1 MRLLWFCYSPRDLLW
16 KPTTVTKLS
25 LKLTQDGQK
34 RAKTGKGDF
43 ELVCGWQRELAEF
56 STRSRNARSGLQDR
70 PFQPLTHSSATNGIT
85 TRGKRRDDD
94 WRGASPCKVR
104 KALGRINE
112 KEVCPA
118 EAGRY
123 ICPEAPSDCHL
134 NPLEN
139 PTFSLTLSLSPGTE
153 VQLDRTGAARAWTH
167 RESYPQIA
175 RQVGRIRALS
185 ISFGLAAGLPTPYVT

>member
-1 MRLLWFCYSPRDLLW
+1 MNQMVHGGGGGIRTPGPAERD
-16 KPTTVTKLS
+16 
-25 LKLTQDGQK
+25 
-34 RAKTGKGDF
+34 
-43 ELVCGWQRELAEF
+43 
-56 STRSRNARSGLQDR
+56 SGFQDR
-70 PFQPLTHSSATNGIT
+70 PFQPLTHSSTRNGIT
-85 TRGKRRDDD
+85 SRQKTRDDEGGGKFRPGNTKGD
-94 WRGASPCKVR
+94 WLDQRA
-104 KALGRINE
+104 AT
-112 KEVCPA
+112 
-118 EAGRY
+118 
-123 ICPEAPSDCHL
+123 PSGCHL

>member
-16 KPTTVTKLS
+16 KPTTVIKLS

-70 PFQPLTHSSATNGIT
+70 PFQPLTHSSSQNGIT
-85 TRGKRRDDD
+85 TRQKTRGDEGGGKFRPGNTKGD
-94 WRGASPCKVR
+94 WLDQRAT
-104 KALGRINE
+104 
-112 KEVCPA
+112 
-118 EAGRY
+118 
-123 ICPEAPSDCHL
+123 APSDCHA

-139 PTFSLTLSLSPGTE
+139 PSSSLTLSLSPGTE
-153 VQLDRTGAARAWTH
+153 VQLDRTGAARARTD
-167 RESYPQIA
+167 RQSYPQIA